1 MSNKIVF
8 GWMALGLC
16 VALLFGVSRHI
27 ENQEYLKDRDQRS
40 VARFGISADDWQ
52 SAVKLSAQALNAT
65 VESVSHGREVIPS
78 DELYGEASAVRAAAI
93 MALEAAFSKAPC
105 PANRKELSDSA
116 RDVIDL
122 FPTKML
128 DDVDKLAAA
137 YSMVAKLRRSK
148 CGAIGD

>member
-1 MSNKIVF
+1 MSNKIYLWGV
-8 GWMALGLC
+8 ALGIF
-16 VALLFGVSRHI
+16 VALLFGMSRHI
-27 ENQEYLKDRDQRS
+27 ENREYLKDRDQRS
-40 VARFGISADDWQ
+40 VARFGVSADDYQ

-65 VESVSHGREVIPS
+65 VESVSHGREVIS
-78 DELYGEASAVRAAAI
+78 FDELYGEASAVRAAAI
-93 MALEAAFSKAPC
+93 TAVEAAFSKAPC
-105 PANRKELSDSA
+105 PANRKELSDSV

-137 YSMVAKLRRSK
+137 YSMVAKLRRSE